1 MNADAHFPGDHTS
14 KRVVTFVIP
23 TVEYVILNSLFGHLL
38 TDGNGDLTRT
48 APSAFRI
55 DLYDLRN
62 LHPAYLTFN
71 LL

>member
-1 MNADAHFPGDHTS
+1 MNADAHFSGDHTPEGI
-14 KRVVTFVIP
+14 VAFVIP
-23 TVEYVILNSLFGHLL
+23 TVEYIIFNSLFGHLL
-38 TDGNGDLTRT
+38 TDGNGDLART

-55 DLYDLRN
+55 DLYDLRF